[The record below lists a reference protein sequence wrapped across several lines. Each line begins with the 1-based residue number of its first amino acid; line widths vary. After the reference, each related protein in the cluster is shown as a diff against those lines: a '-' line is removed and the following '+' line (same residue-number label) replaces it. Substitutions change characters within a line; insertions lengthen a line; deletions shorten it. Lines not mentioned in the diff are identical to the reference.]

1 MKFFDKLNA
10 SKEVKAALGILDE
23 ASCTFDNPA
32 FQMVRD
38 QIEKII
44 MSRPDEFTNLVK
56 KGTSP
61 RQWVYSIIANITG
74 DLVESGKYHL
84 TRGVLN
90 PVGPGEDLLRLFD
103 AAVDELVGANTI
115 DDKNAKEQKSAI
127 RENIKSVG

>member
-1 MKFFDKLNA
+1 MKFFNKLNA
-10 SKEVKAALGILDE
+10 SKEVKAALGILEE
-23 ASCTFDNPA
+23 ASCTLDNSA

-38 QIEKII
+38 QIEEII
-44 MSRPDEFTNLVK
+44 MNRPDEFTELVK

-84 TRGVLN
+84 TRGYLN
-90 PVGPGEDLLRLFD
+90 PMGPGENILQLFD
-103 AAVDELVGANTI
+103 MAVDELVGTNTI
-115 DDKNAKEQKSAI
+115 DEKDAKEQKSTI